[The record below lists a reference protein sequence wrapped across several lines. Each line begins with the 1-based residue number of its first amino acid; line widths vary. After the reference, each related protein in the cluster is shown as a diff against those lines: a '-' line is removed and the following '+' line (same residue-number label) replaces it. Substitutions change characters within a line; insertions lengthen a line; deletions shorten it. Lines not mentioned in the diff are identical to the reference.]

1 MTLKYNLNMEAI
13 VMHFRQGKHRQNT
26 KQAIIKIADTPEE
39 AEKFIGKKVTW
50 TSPGK
55 NKVQITGKISALH
68 GRKGAVRAIFSEKGL
83 PGQALG
89 QKIKVE

>member
-1 MTLKYNLNMEAI
+1 MEAI
-13 VMHFRQGKHRQNT
+13 IMHFRQGRHHQNT
-26 KQAIIKIADTPEE
+26 RQAIIKVAETPEE

-50 TSPGK
+50 TSAGK
-55 NKVQITGKISALH
+55 NKKEIVGQISALH

-89 QKIKVE
+89 EKIKVD